1 MLNRWTRLSVPKRLA
16 LVLTILALI
25 AAAAVVAV
33 WMTQGTDP
41 EEVVD
46 FIRRHVDRGRSRHG
60 GDYREGG
67 GLREQLSFAEALR
80 SQAASGSVFPM

>member
-1 MLNRWTRLSVPKRLA
+1 LLNRWTRLSVPKRLA

-33 WMTQGTDP
+33 WVTQGTDP

-46 FIRRHVDRGRSRHG
+46 LIKRHVDRGRSRHG
-60 GDYREGG
+60 GD
-67 GLREQLSFAEALR
+67 
-80 SQAASGSVFPM
+80 